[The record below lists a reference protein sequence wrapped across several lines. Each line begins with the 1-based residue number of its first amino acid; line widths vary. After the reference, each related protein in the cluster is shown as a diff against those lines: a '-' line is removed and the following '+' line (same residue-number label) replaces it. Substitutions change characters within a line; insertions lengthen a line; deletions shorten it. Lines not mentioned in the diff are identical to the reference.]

1 VDKNTN
7 KIAIACTGAKNMQ
20 VDQFKA
26 MQGELK
32 TISPDNLDKL
42 KKRILKYGFDAPIF
56 VWGNY
61 ILDGHQR
68 LVAIQSLIDEGY
80 QLPKS
85 ELPVCEIKAKNMADA
100 KKRLLGYISQFGH
113 ITAEGLDIFVEGLE
127 LSEISQEIDLPGFV
141 LDSGIG
147 DNPEGP
153 KDVAPRM
160 DEAEELQ
167 QKWLV
172 NKGDLWEC
180 GKHRILCGDSTLPDA
195 FDLLMG
201 DQMAAMVLTDPPY
214 NVGYVG
220 KGKDKLDFDNETQD
234 DAGFHAFLLA
244 AFTNMC
250 QKTHP
255 GASFYVFH
263 SDIQVVNFRTALVES
278 GFLVK
283 QGLVWNKSQL
293 IPGRQDYQWKHEP
306 ILYGWREGA
315 AHYWAADRKQ
325 TTVLEFSK
333 PTVNSK
339 HPTMKPVDLL
349 VYLLKNSS
357 KKGSIVLDPFLGSG
371 SSMVACDD
379 TDRICYGIEL
389 SPKYVAV
396 TLQRY
401 LDLTGNEPRRLNVN

>member
-1 VDKNTN
+1 MAND
-7 KIAIACTGAKNMQ
+7 IRIACTGSGLRDIDTIQELQGDLKSISKENLTILKN
-20 VDQFKA
+20 
-26 MQGELK
+26 
-32 TISPDNLDKL
+32 
-42 KKRILKYGFDAPIF
+42 RIVKYGFDAPVF
-56 VWGNY
+56 VWENY

-68 LVAIQSLIDEGY
+68 IQAVKSLIADGY
-80 QLPKS
+80 ALPDNA
-85 ELPVCEIKAKNMADA
+85 LPIVNILATSVQDA
-100 KKRLLGYISQFGH
+100 KKRLLGYVSQYGKLTSRGFDHFIG
-113 ITAEGLDIFVEGLE
+113 DLE
-127 LSEISQEIDLPGFV
+127 LGEIRMEIDLPGYDLSQYDKFQILKDAPV
-141 LDSGIG
+141 TT
-147 DNPEGP
+147 DNSTKAIKTWKVKPG
-153 KDVAPRM
+153 
-160 DEAEELQ
+160 Q
-167 QKWLV
+167 I
-172 NKGDLWEC
+172 WEC